1 VTLRRSGSD
10 IWMEDFIATSPT
22 YAAAFSS
29 MRMVAN
35 GSRIT
40 GGSFIGVTAIGT
52 TAVTVNDAR
61 SDKNL
66 LSNRLA
72 SRVVNPT

>member
-1 VTLRRSGSD
+1 MTLRRSGSD

>member
-1 VTLRRSGSD
+1 
-10 IWMEDFIATSPT
+10 
-22 YAAAFSS
+22 

-35 GSRIT
+35 GSWIT

-61 SDKNL
+61 ADKNL
-66 LSNRLA
+66 LSNRLN